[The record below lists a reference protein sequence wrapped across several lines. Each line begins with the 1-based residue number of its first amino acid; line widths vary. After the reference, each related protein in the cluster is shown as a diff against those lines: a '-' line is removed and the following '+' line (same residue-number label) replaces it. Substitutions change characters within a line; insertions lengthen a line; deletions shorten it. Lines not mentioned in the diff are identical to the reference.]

1 MSAAVAAPPAPSSA
15 HDAPDDVFWTEL
27 EVRRLGNLVSET
39 VQSGRYIGSSRAAAS
54 ERSLMRARLTAMR
67 RKSLRVLHRAEIH
80 TGGTWPGLDDSI
92 TRPVDLAEEYVR
104 LVREFQEVLEE
115 EVERAGEG
123 EGEEDVG
130 DIETV
135 AEDAVEEDAVEDIS
149 YREAL
154 ALEEAAGGR
163 GELLEGDLRQRKGGA
178 RQSANAAKTGTGKYS
193 AEDEALMARHQ
204 PVQDELTNDLVDLVG
219 RLKGNLTEINT
230 KIRKDGQV
238 IDEAD
243 AALDGNLAGIRK
255 TRQNLGDFTRATT
268 ISWWTIWVALAA
280 VLVTFILVFLLT
292 KVPI

>member
-1 MSAAVAAPPAPSSA
+1 
-15 HDAPDDVFWTEL
+15 
-27 EVRRLGNLVSET
+27 
-39 VQSGRYIGSSRAAAS
+39 
-54 ERSLMRARLTAMR
+54 MRARLTAMR
-67 RKSLRVLHRAEIH
+67 RKALRVLHRAEIH
-80 TGGTWPGLDDSI
+80 TGGKWPGLDDSI

-104 LVREFQEVLEE
+104 LVRAFQEVLEE
-115 EVERAGEG
+115 EVERAGER

-130 DIETV
+130 DIKTV
-135 AEDAVEEDAVEDIS
+135 VEDAVEEDVEEDAVEDIS

-154 ALEEAAGGR
+154 AREEAAGGR
-163 GELLEGDLRQRKGGA
+163 AELLERGLRQRKGGGEP
-178 RQSANAAKTGTGKYS
+178 SASAAKTGTGKYS
-193 AEDEALMARHQ
+193 VEDEALLARHQ

-238 IDEAD
+238 IDETD

-268 ISWWTIWVALAA
+268 VSWWTIWVALVA